1 MDLAANRATALRH
14 LELANRHVSQGRQ
27 RVDRQ
32 AALITRLERDGH
44 DTKQGKMLLEEMKIT
59 LALQIEDRDR
69 ILENLARA
77 IDFTDLSLEDNLEI
91 VGVSRAE

>member
-1 MDLAANRATALRH
+1 MDLTADRATALRH
-14 LELANRHVSQGRQ
+14 LELANKHVSQGRQ

-32 AALITRLERDGH
+32 AALIARLERDGH

-69 ILENLARA
+69 ILGELGQSN
-77 IDFTDLSLEDNLEI
+77 
-91 VGVSRAE
+91 